1 MTKKIKRII
10 VTRTIVY
17 DRDVFE
23 QLPGINDD
31 EQFVQWV
38 NETADDDFKYP
49 SNFSGELVYKNSGR
63 IVCLKTFL
71 PLFLFIFIELLV

>member
-1 MTKKIKRII
+1 MISMTKKIKRII

-49 SNFSGELVYKNSGR
+49 SNFTQDFSIHKNNEHSLGCISR
-63 IVCLKTFL
+63 
-71 PLFLFIFIELLV
+71 